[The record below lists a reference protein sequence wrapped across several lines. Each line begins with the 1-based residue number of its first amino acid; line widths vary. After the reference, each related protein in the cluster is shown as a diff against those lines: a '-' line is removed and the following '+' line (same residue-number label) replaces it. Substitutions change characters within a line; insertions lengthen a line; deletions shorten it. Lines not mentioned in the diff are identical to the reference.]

1 MTETVV
7 VAFLSLIGTLFGS
20 LFGILTANKLTNY
33 RIQKLEEKVEKHN
46 KVVERVYQLESLD
59 EVIEEK
65 LEVVNEKIERLEH
78 IPTKSR

>member
-46 KVVERVYQLESLD
+46 KVVERVYQLETLD
-59 EVIEEK
+59 KVIEEK
-65 LEVVNEKIERLEH
+65 LEVVNEKIECLEH
-78 IPTKSR
+78 IPVKTR

>member
-59 EVIEEK
+59 KVIEEK

-78 IPTKSR
+78 IPVKTR

>member
-46 KVVERVYQLESLD
+46 KVVERVYQLETLD
-59 EVIEEK
+59 KVIEER

-78 IPTKSR
+78 IPTKTR

>member
-7 VAFLSLIGTLFGS
+7 VALLSLIGTLFGS

-59 EVIEEK
+59 KVIEEK

-78 IPTKSR
+78 IPTESR